1 VRRNQHSYGN
11 SYRYLDV
18 L

>member
-11 SYRYLDV
+11 SCRYLDV